1 MAQHPRPPHPACG
14 LARQARPGHGFTTL
28 ELAVC
33 LLLLAILAA
42 YAGKRMVLLAED
54 AESAVFQRN
63 LVQARAAIHAAR
75 VQASMKAG
83 TGPFSVGNCQGQIDR
98 QGNGIGCLNDG
109 QPVMVAH
116 YNLTCLTG
124 LSQASWF
131 KTGSTVQGQRASDE
145 PGQTMLMRTSQTV
158 AGARCVVACT
168 NGNDLDAP
176 TTLVLRPDLAA
187 ATGTDPDAACPA
199 ALDPGG

>member
-1 MAQHPRPPHPACG
+1 MAALPRLQFDGSSRC
-14 LARQARPGHGFTTL
+14 ARRTRPSHGFTML

-33 LLLLAILAA
+33 LLLLAILAT
-42 YAGKRMVLLAED
+42 YATTRMVLLTED

-83 TGPFSVGNCQGQIDR
+83 MGPFTVGSCQGQIDR

-109 QPVMVAH
+109 QPVKVAR

-124 LSQASWF
+124 LSQATWF
-131 KTGSTVQGQRASDE
+131 KTGTSVQGQQASDD
-145 PGQTMLMRTSQTV
+145 PGKTMLMLTSQGV

-168 NGNDLDAP
+168 NGSDLDSP
-176 TTLVLRPDLAA
+176 TTLALRPDLAA
-187 ATGTDPDAACPA
+187 AAGTDTACPA